1 MDKKKSNHST
11 PQKSNGNKKA
21 GNFPSKEEMEELR
34 QEFIEIISRKCSRKG
49 DFILSDTN
57 PDSGYATKNFLI
69 FRKDQDPWRVQKG
82 HLIDWSDERFLKI
95 QQMKPTESSI
105 LKKASEGSNFFEK
118 ILLGGLQVIED
129 QKLREV
135 KKMIA
140 KSFDIQW
147 RNIERIGD

>member
-1 MDKKKSNHST
+1 MDKRNFNNSSQKSKNNKKSMNLL
-11 PQKSNGNKKA
+11 
-21 GNFPSKEEMEELR
+21 SKEEIEQLR
-34 QEFIEIISRKCSRKG
+34 QEFIEIISRKCSRTG
-49 DFILSDTN
+49 DFILADTN

-69 FRKDQDPWRVQKG
+69 FRRGQDPWRVQKG
-82 HLIDWSDERFLKI
+82 HLLDWSDERFLKI
-95 QQMKPTESSI
+95 QQMKPTESTV
-105 LKKASEGSNFFEK
+105 LKKASEGGNFFEK

-129 QKLREV
+129 QKLREA